1 MWHYKESRGTNI
13 SRTIYIAA
21 AFAAIVMI
29 LPAVAGATSAF
40 SSNVKLPSM
49 VPVTNK
55 YVPASTCTGVTQTT
69 SSNWG
74 GFAAQSCLTSPS
86 TKVVT
91 KVVGTWVE
99 PTVKCTS
106 GETAYAAF
114 WVGIDG
120 YSSNSVEQLGTDSD
134 CSGGSPSYYA
144 WYEMYPAGPVTLGMT
159 IKPGNTITA
168 SVTYNS
174 AKKFVLALKDVTTGK
189 TFSVTKSLSSAAR
202 SSAEWIVEAPS
213 SSSGVLPLADFGTVT
228 FSSCSATI
236 SGVTGPIQTST
247 STWQAAEINIVGST
261 TEETTSALTSS
272 GNGFTGT
279 WVAT

>member
-1 MWHYKESRGTNI
+1 MWSHRYGLKGST
-13 SRTIYIAA
+13 SRTPYIVA
-21 AFAAIVMI
+21 AFAAAMMI
-29 LPAVAGATSAF
+29 LPAVGGVTTVVMTHVS
-40 SSNVKLPSM
+40 LPAMTPAKIS
-49 VPVTNK
+49 V
-55 YVPASTCTGVTQTT
+55 VPAKSCSGTTSVT

-74 GFAAQSCLTSPS
+74 GYAAQSCLTSPS
-86 TKVVT
+86 KDVVT

-99 PTVKCTS
+99 PTAKCS
-106 GETAYAAF
+106 GTAYAAF

-120 YSSNSVEQLGTDSD
+120 YSSSSVEQLGTDSD
-134 CSGGSPSYYA
+134 CNGKTPSYYA
-144 WYEMYPAGPVTLGMT
+144 WYEMYPANPVTISMT

-174 AKKFVLALKDVTTGK
+174 AKKFVLAIEDVTTGK

-228 FSSCSATI
+228 FTSCSATI
-236 SGVTGPIQTST
+236 SGVTGPIQTSS
-247 STWQAAEINIVGST
+247 STWQAAEMNIVGST
-261 TEETTSALTSS
+261 TEETTGALSSS